1 MAAPR
6 LNRLKTTTVA
16 AFKMRITSGL
26 VSMMSFARLLAWLAP
41 WSSVIVVLAMCAQA
55 QAQTPVSGEI
65 TANTRWTQGSSPY
78 VLSGSVTVQGGAV
91 LTIDAG
97 VAVYMTPGSSLTV
110 QAGGIQAI
118 GSSANPIRVLSDK
131 TRQGVTAAPGDWNQ
145 WVFANGTTSTRLE
158 HVHFE
163 HGKGLQVNG
172 ASPIFN
178 YLDIRNQQG
187 PAISIDLAA
196 SPSGV
201 GNRASGNTINGIA
214 VPAGDVAGS
223 VRWGLRGI
231 PYVVSAGVVSVGAS
245 PTLNGVSPTTVEQG
259 QTLTLTL
266 NGARLDGLA
275 RVSSDKAGLTFTP
288 FSGGSSL
295 QAFVQLGVNAAA
307 PVGAASLR
315 VQVDAG
321 EVVLPNAITITPPMP
336 TITGLDPLTVLAGV
350 GATDITVSGRNF
362 ASNSE
367 VLFNAASVP
376 TTFVSAT
383 QLRATLPNQSAA
395 GALQAQVRT
404 PDASNP
410 GQYLLS
416 NQVALQVQAPVPPVV
431 AIEPTPIA
439 LPPDDK
445 PREITIRLSKADY
458 RDNVLNFSIS
468 DTSKAT
474 VTPASLL
481 IPAGQTT
488 AKVTVVPKV
497 TGTVN
502 LVVESANLQRVSV
515 PLFITAD
522 FRGANTAYAMPVG
535 VMVQGNATG
544 TTQQVTVANASVGV
558 AVGGVLTQVS
568 PRAWPMGAS
577 PTVAI
582 RGVAIPSGAQV
593 SVVPATGISVG
604 TPVLNAEANELSVA
618 LTTAADAS
626 IGPRKLVV
634 RDAGGK
640 ELVFADPAQSVV
652 QVMTGVPSIESI
664 EPIFGARGSTL
675 KLLVRGRHLQ
685 QGQLRLLPDTGLRVD
700 AAPVVSTD
708 GTQLTA
714 FVEIAT
720 EAPVGERVLQ
730 VVTPAGATAA
740 TLAAHNTFAVVSS
753 VREAVT
759 PIASRL
765 VGVVVGNA
773 TTPRTEQATSATSLV
788 GVLLGTGISELAPN
802 TGVIGAEVVVTARGV
817 GLQGVTA
824 ASLTPSAGVSIGAL
838 SVNEAGTE
846 LRFTVTVEAGAS
858 LGARRL
864 VLTGVNGLP
873 VAFSRPTDGSF
884 LISAPVPE
892 LVSTEP
898 QVLLA
903 GQGTAVKLT
912 LRGRNLVNVSGAR
925 IEPAQGIT
933 VAGPFET
940 NAEGTTLSFTA
951 TVAAGATTGA
961 RAVVVSSAA
970 GESTTVVHAGNMV
983 RIANQLGAT
992 YANLLSAPVGVTV
1005 GNAGAP
1011 SGSFDGA
1018 LASAAVG
1025 VQVGTPASSNSVDS
1039 TASSR
1044 TVGVVV
1050 GAAAQSMAPS
1060 GWLQG
1065 ASGQIVVTG
1074 SGLDAVT
1081 GVSVVPATGLLLSA
1095 PVASDGGTRLTVP
1108 VSVAPDAPQV
1118 LRQLQL
1124 TTASGVPVSYS
1135 SLASATFGIG
1145 SLPTMTSVSP
1155 IVFEQ
1160 GKGATLVVRGSS
1172 LKGVIRVLFEPG
1184 SGLRAT
1190 SEFTWSQD
1198 ALGELLTVPVVVDA
1212 GATLG
1217 NRVVRLEVH
1226 GGITPAEATPAN
1238 TINVVAPQ

>member
-1 MAAPR
+1 
-6 LNRLKTTTVA
+6 
-16 AFKMRITSGL
+16 
-26 VSMMSFARLLAWLAP
+26 MMSFARLRTLLAP
-41 WSSVIVVLAMCAQA
+41 WAGGIAVLAMLCAHA

-65 TANTRWTQGSSPY
+65 AANTRWTQNDSPY
-78 VLSGSVTVQGGAV
+78 IVSGELTVRGGAM

-97 VAVYMTPGSSLTV
+97 VTVYMASGSSLTV
-110 QAGGIQAI
+110 LAGNIQAI
-118 GSSANPIRVLSDK
+118 GSNANPIRVLSDK
-131 TRQGVTAAPGDWNQ
+131 ARQGLAAAPGDWNQ
-145 WVFANGTTSTRLE
+145 WVFANGTTGTRLE
-158 HVHFE
+158 HVHFQ

-172 ASPIFN
+172 AAPVFN
-178 YLDIRNQQG
+178 YLDIRDQQG
-187 PAISIDLAA
+187 PAIAIDLAA
-196 SPSGV
+196 SPTGV

-231 PYVVSAGVVSVGAS
+231 PYVVGSGVVSVGAS
-245 PTLNGVSPTTVEQG
+245 PALNSVSPTTVEQG

-288 FSGGSSL
+288 FSGGSSA
-295 QAFVQLGVNAAA
+295 QVFVQLGVNVAA

-336 TITGLDPLTVLAGV
+336 TVTGLDPSTVLAGV

-376 TTFVSAT
+376 TTFVSTT
-383 QLRATLPNQSAA
+383 QVRATLPNQSAT

-445 PREITIRLSKADY
+445 PREITIRFSKADY

-474 VTPASLL
+474 ITPASLL

-502 LVVESANLQRVSV
+502 LVIESANLQRVSV

-544 TTQQVTVANASVGV
+544 TTQQVTVANANVGV

-568 PRAWPMGAS
+568 PRAWPMGAG
-577 PTVAI
+577 PTVTI

-593 SVVPATGISVG
+593 SVVPATGITVG
-604 TPVLNAEANELSVA
+604 TPVLNADATELSVVLA
-618 LTTAADAS
+618 TAADAP
-626 IGPRKLVV
+626 IGPRKLIV
-634 RDAGGK
+634 RDAAGK

-664 EPIFGARGSTL
+664 EPIFGARGTTF

-685 QGQLRLLPDTGLRVD
+685 QGQLRLLPATGLRVD
-700 AAPVVSTD
+700 VAPVVSAD

-714 FVEIAT
+714 FVEIAAD
-720 EAPVGERVLQ
+720 APVGDRVVQ
-730 VVTPAGATAA
+730 VVTPAGVTAS
-740 TLAAHNTFAVVSS
+740 TLVAHNTFAVVSS

-773 TTPRTEQATSATSLV
+773 TTARTEQATSATSVV
-788 GVLLGTGISELAPN
+788 GVLLGTGVSELAPN
-802 TGVIGAEVVVTARGV
+802 TGVIGTEVVVTARGA

-824 ASLTPSAGVSIGAL
+824 ASLTPAAGVSIGAL
-838 SVNEAGTE
+838 SVNETGTE

-864 VLTGVNGLP
+864 VLTGANGLP
-873 VAFSRPTDGSF
+873 VTFSRPTDGSF

-912 LRGRNLVNVSGAR
+912 LRGRNLINVTSAR

-940 NAEGTTLSFTA
+940 NAEGTTLSFTV
-951 TVAAGATTGA
+951 TVAAGASSGT

-970 GESTTVVHAGNMV
+970 GESTTTVHAGNMV

-992 YANLLSAPVGVTV
+992 YANLLSAPVGVAV
-1005 GNAGAP
+1005 GDAGTP
-1011 SGSFDGA
+1011 SESFDGA

-1025 VQVGTPASSNSVDS
+1025 VQVGTTASSTSIG
-1039 TASSR
+1039 TTLSSR
-1044 TVGVVV
+1044 TVGVIF
-1050 GAAAQSMAPS
+1050 GAAAHSMTPS

-1065 ASGQIVVTG
+1065 ASGEIVVTG
-1074 SGLDAVT
+1074 SGLDAAT
-1081 GVSVVPATGLLLSA
+1081 SVSVVPTTGLLLGA
-1095 PVASDGGTRLTVP
+1095 PVASEGGTRLTVP

-1118 LRQLQL
+1118 QRQLL
-1124 TTASGVPVSYS
+1124 LATASGAPVSFT
-1135 SLASATFGIG
+1135 SLTAATFGIG
-1145 SLPTMTSVSP
+1145 SLPTMTSMSP

-1160 GKGATLVVRGSS
+1160 GKGAALVVRGSN
-1172 LKGVIRVLFEPG
+1172 LKGVIRVSFEPG
-1184 SGLRAT
+1184 SGLRAAG
-1190 SEFTWSQD
+1190 EFTWSQD
-1198 ALGELLTVPVVVDA
+1198 ALGELLTVPVFVDT
-1212 GATLG
+1212 GAALG
-1217 NRVVRLEVH
+1217 SRVVRLEVH

>member
-1 MAAPR
+1 
-6 LNRLKTTTVA
+6 
-16 AFKMRITSGL
+16 
-26 VSMMSFARLLAWLAP
+26 MMSFARLRAWLAP
-41 WSSVIVVLAMCAQA
+41 WANGIAVLTMLCAHA
-55 QAQTPVSGEI
+55 QAQTSVSGSI
-65 TANTRWTQGSSPY
+65 AANTRWTQGSSPY
-78 VLSGSVTVQGGAV
+78 VLSGDVTVQGGAV

-97 VAVYMTPGSSLTV
+97 VTVYMTSGASLTV
-110 QAGGIQAI
+110 QSGGIQAI
-118 GSSANPIRVLSDK
+118 GSSTIPIRVLSDK
-131 TRQGVTAAPGDWNQ
+131 TRQGVPAAPGDWNQ
-145 WVFANGTTSTRLE
+145 WVFASGTTSTRLE
-158 HVHFE
+158 HMHFE
-163 HGKGLQVNG
+163 HGKGLLVNG
-172 ASPIFN
+172 SAPTFN

-187 PAISIDLAA
+187 AAISIDLAA
-196 SPSGV
+196 SPTGV
-201 GNRASGNTINGIA
+201 GNRASGNTINGVA

-231 PYVVSAGVVSVGAS
+231 PYVVNSGVVSVGAS
-245 PTLNGVSPTTVEQG
+245 PVLNSVSPTTVEQG

-275 RVSSDKAGLTFTP
+275 RVSSDKSGLAFTP
-288 FSGGSSL
+288 FSGGSSA
-295 QAFVQLGVNAAA
+295 QAFVQLGVGAAA

-336 TITGLDPLTVLAGV
+336 TVTGLEPATVLAGA
-350 GATDITVSGRNF
+350 GATDVTVSGRNF
-362 ASNSE
+362 SSNSE

-383 QLRATLPNQSAA
+383 QLRATLPNQSST
-395 GALQAQVRT
+395 GSLQAQVRT
-404 PDASNP
+404 PDAANP

-416 NQVALQVQAPVPPVV
+416 NQVALAVQAPVPPVV

-439 LPPDDK
+439 LPPDGK
-445 PREITIRLSKADY
+445 SREITIQLSKADY

-481 IPAGQTT
+481 LPAGQTT

-535 VMVQGNATG
+535 VMVQGGATG
-544 TTQQVTVANASVGV
+544 TTQQVTVANANVGV

-568 PRAWPMGAS
+568 PRAWPMGAN
-577 PTVAI
+577 PTLTI
-582 RGVAIPSGAQV
+582 HGVAIPSGAQV
-593 SVVPATGISVG
+593 SVVPATGITVG
-604 TPVLNAEANELSVA
+604 APVLNADATELSVA
-618 LTTAADAS
+618 LTTAADAP

-634 RDAGGK
+634 RDAAGK
-640 ELVFADPAQSVV
+640 DLVFADPAQSVV
-652 QVMTGVPSIESI
+652 QVMTGTPSIESI
-664 EPIFGARGSTL
+664 EPIFGVRGATL

-685 QGQLRLLPDTGLRVD
+685 QGQLRLLPDAGLRLD
-700 AAPVVSTD
+700 AAPVISAD

-714 FVEIAT
+714 FVEIAAD
-720 EAPVGERVLQ
+720 APVGDRLVQ
-730 VVTPAGATAA
+730 VVTPAGVTAT
-740 TLAAHNTFAVVSS
+740 TLASHNTFAVVSS

-773 TTPRTEQATSATSLV
+773 AAVRTEQATSATQVV
-788 GVLLGTGISELAPN
+788 GVLFGTGVSELAPN
-802 TGVIGAEVVVTARGV
+802 TGVIGTEVVVTARGV

-824 ASLTPSAGVSIGAL
+824 ASVTPAAGVSIGAL
-838 SVNEAGTE
+838 SVNETGTE
-846 LRFTVTVEAGAS
+846 LRFTVTVDAGAS
-858 LGARRL
+858 LGSRRL
-864 VLTGVNGLP
+864 ALTAANGLP
-873 VAFSRPTDGSF
+873 VTFSRPMDGSF

-898 QVLLA
+898 PVLLA
-903 GQGTAVKLT
+903 GQGTSVKLT
-912 LRGRNLVNVSGAR
+912 LRGRNLVNVTGAR

-940 NAEGTTLSFTA
+940 NAEGTTLSFTV
-951 TVAAGATTGA
+951 TVAAGASSGT

-970 GESTTVVHAGNMV
+970 GESTTAVHAGNMV

-1005 GNAGAP
+1005 GNAGTP
-1011 SGSFDGA
+1011 SESFDGA

-1025 VQVGTPASSNSVDS
+1025 VQVGTSTGSNRVDS

-1050 GAAAQSMAPS
+1050 GAAAQSVAPS

-1065 ASGQIVVTG
+1065 ASGEIVVTG

-1081 GVSVVPATGLLLSA
+1081 SVSVAPATGLLLGS
-1095 PVASDGGTRLTVP
+1095 PVASDGGTRLAVP
-1108 VSVAPDAPQV
+1108 MSVAPDAPQV
-1118 LRQLQL
+1118 QRQLL
-1124 TTASGVPVSYS
+1124 LSTASGVPVSFS
-1135 SLASATFGIG
+1135 SLASSTFGIG

-1160 GKGATLVVRGSS
+1160 GKGATLIVRGSN

-1184 SGLRAT
+1184 SGLRAA

-1226 GGITPAEATPAN
+1226 GGSTPAEATPAN